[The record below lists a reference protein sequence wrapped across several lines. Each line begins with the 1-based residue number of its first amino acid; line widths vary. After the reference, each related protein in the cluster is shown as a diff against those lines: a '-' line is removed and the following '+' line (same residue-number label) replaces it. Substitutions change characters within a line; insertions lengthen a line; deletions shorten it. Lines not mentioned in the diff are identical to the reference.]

1 MEKDWIVKGYE
12 RRKRKEH
19 SCDTTDKFPEIVET
33 TATMLKS
40 SEITRLF
47 LILQTC
53 FDGNFRHHQCNG
65 CLQKC

>member
-12 RRKRKEH
+12 RRKRKEGTCQWYH
-19 SCDTTDKFPEIVET
+19 KNVEIVET

-47 LILQTC
+47 
-53 FDGNFRHHQCNG
+53 FKFANMF
-65 CLQKC
+65 

>member
-12 RRKRKEH
+12 RRKRK
-19 SCDTTDKFPEIVET
+19 DGTDQWSHKNVEIVET

-40 SEITRLF
+40 SQITRLF

-53 FDGNFRHHQCNG
+53 FDGNVFDGNSSSV
-65 CLQKC
+65 